1 MLVIAQVLAG
11 LGALVHV
18 YIFVLESFA
27 WNTPRGRATFATTPE
42 QAASSAD
49 LAYNQGFYNLFLA
62 VTSATGILL
71 LSVGN
76 TGPGAALVFA
86 GSGSMV
92 LAAVV
97 LLTRNR
103 AMSRAAAVQGVAPL
117 LAVVAL
123 TLALVG

>member
-1 MLVIAQVLAG
+1 MLVLAQVFAG
-11 LGALVHV
+11 LAALVHV

-62 VTSATGILL
+62 VMSATGIVMLA
-71 LSVGN
+71 VGV

-86 GSGSMV
+86 GAGSMV

-97 LLTRNR
+97 LVTRNR
-103 AMSRAAAVQGVAPL
+103 AMARAAAVQGVAPL
-117 LAVVAL
+117 IAIVAL
-123 TLALVG
+123 TVALVG

>member
-1 MLVIAQVLAG
+1 MLMLAQVFAG
-11 LGALVHV
+11 LAALVHV

-62 VTSATGILL
+62 VICATGIVMLAL
-71 LSVGN
+71 GV

-86 GSGSMV
+86 GAGSMV

-103 AMSRAAAVQGVAPL
+103 AMARAAMVQGVAPL
-117 LAVVAL
+117 IAVGALAV
-123 TLALVG
+123 ALVG